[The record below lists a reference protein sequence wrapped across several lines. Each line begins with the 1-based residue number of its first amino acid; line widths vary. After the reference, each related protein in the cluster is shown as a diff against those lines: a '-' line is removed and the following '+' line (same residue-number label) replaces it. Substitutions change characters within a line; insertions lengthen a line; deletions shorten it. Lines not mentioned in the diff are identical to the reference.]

1 MNIRKCTNK
10 DMQRL
15 YDEDAWT
22 WEGMTTNSDNLQDI
36 IDWFK
41 EQGCPLREEEFWLTT
56 GAQMNEFCGGLTS
69 SNAYPDDL
77 TILSIELDN
86 IRDVNKLIFK
96 KFEVGAHWFSDI
108 VDNNRRR

>member
-1 MNIRKCTNK
+1 MNIRKCTNR

-22 WEGMTTNSDNLQDI
+22 WEGMTTNSNNLQDI

-56 GAQMNEFCGGLTS
+56 GAQMNEFCGGLTG

-77 TILSIELDN
+77 SILSIELEN
-86 IRDVNKLIFK
+86 IKDVNKLLVK
-96 KFEVGAHWFSDI
+96 KFEVGARWFSDI
-108 VDNNRRR
+108 VENNKRR